1 MKVAYLAHFRGGS
14 ESGIL
19 QKVAAQTA
27 AWTELGAQVGLF
39 AATSAEGMDAWRAIR
54 AAVSVRTTPAG
65 PLGLLRER
73 EDLVA
78 DVRRWAPDVVYTR
91 HGLVYPGIVR
101 LASRWPLVVEVNG
114 DDLAEFRLQSLKRY
128 WLARLTRGLLLR
140 RTAGLVFVTRE
151 LAASPRFTRYRR
163 PGVVIANGID
173 LSSVKPAPP
182 VDNPQPRL
190 VFLGHP
196 DTPWHGVEHVVELA
210 AAFPEWR
217 IDIVGPALGA
227 LSMAPPHNLHTHGP
241 MTSSEYRPLLANAD
255 VALGTLGLYRKGM
268 TEASSLKVREYLASG
283 LPVILG
289 HRDTDFPDGAPFLL
303 QLANGPRCVLD
314 DTDRIR
320 TFVGEWAGR
329 RVPRDEVQ
337 HLDVRRK
344 EEARLDFLA
353 SLVHG

>member
-27 AWTELGAQVGLF
+27 AWTEIGAEVGLF
-39 AATSAEGMDAWRAIR
+39 AATSAEGLDAWRSIP
-54 AAVSVRTTPAG
+54 AAMSVRTTPAG
-65 PLGLLRER
+65 RLGLLRER
-73 EDLVA
+73 ESLAA
-78 DVRRWAPDVVYTR
+78 DVRRWTPDVVYTR

-196 DTPWHGVEHVVELA
+196 DTPWHGVEHVVELS

-217 IDIVGPALGA
+217 IDVVGPGADQLQQAPGNLKAHGLLTPSEATPLMQMADVGIGSLG
-227 LSMAPPHNLHTHGP
+227 MYRIP
-241 MTSSEYRPLLANAD
+241 SSEAS
-255 VALGTLGLYRKGM
+255 TLKTRQ
-268 TEASSLKVREYLASG
+268 YLAVG

-289 HRDTDFPDGAPFLL
+289 HQDTDFPDGAPFLL

-329 RVPRDEVQ
+329 RVPRDVVQ